1 MSVIGISLAETN
13 LAERPSHSQ
22 REREREESADTC
34 VEPGAT
40 RRSPG
45 HSWPGRLNSE
55 Q

>member
-22 REREREESADTC
+22 RERERERGEC
-34 VEPGAT
+34 GHLCRAT

>member
-22 REREREESADTC
+22 RERERERRVRTLVSSHQAESRPQLARK
-34 VEPGAT
+34 A
-40 RRSPG
+40 
-45 HSWPGRLNSE
+45 E